1 MKFCEKCG
9 NLMLVDKK
17 RTRTFLVCRKCGRT
31 SKMKDEK
38 VIITES
44 MHDQGRGV
52 VVMGKDEALS
62 ELPVTKIMCPKCEHS
77 EARWW
82 MQQTRAAD
90 EPPTLFY
97 KCCKCGYS
105 WRSYG

>member
-1 MKFCEKCG
+1 
-9 NLMLVDKK
+9 MLVEKK
-17 RTRTFLVCRKCGRT
+17 RKHTFLVCRKCGKT
-31 SKMKDEK
+31 IKLKKEK
-38 VIITES
+38 IAITES
-44 MHDQGRGV
+44 VQEAKKGII
-52 VVMGKDEALS
+52 VMGKDEVVG
-62 ELPVTKIMCPKCEHS
+62 ELPKTKVMCPECEHV
-77 EARWW
+77 EAFWW